1 LNKNC
6 AWRPENVIANFIRR
20 VVPKRFRPI
29 GYLEHLVSTNTD
41 GCVNGGPFAGMRY
54 VHGAVG
60 SAYVPKLLG
69 IYERELNARIEQ
81 ACALKFP
88 LIVDIG
94 AAEGYYAVG
103 LARRNPN
110 AHVIAFE
117 MEEKG
122 QAALKEL
129 AELNNVTSR
138 VEIRGKCNPEDL
150 ARVLATSERA
160 LVLCDVEGDEEIL
173 VNPEVIPS
181 LALMHLLVEMHEF
194 ISAGITERVSKR
206 FSATHNVRRI
216 WQKIDIVRAAFTTLG
231 TKLLPRSYLSWVAS
245 EWRRSDVGFD
255 GATPSLRRAL

>member
-1 LNKNC
+1 M
-6 AWRPENVIANFIRR
+6 IANFIRR